1 MAGTVLGVDAG
12 SPTATDAEH
21 QLLGLAAELGVGPGT
36 VLCTHPVRS
45 GTPHY
50 AGTLSW
56 SGELPVVAGAGAA
69 LSSGATGGDP
79 DLAVS
84 ALGAARERAART
96 AGRAV
101 RFPGMEL
108 LTGTVPVADLLA
120 GTGIAEVRVLGG
132 VLPAGA
138 RLVTRDFVRPEWQ
151 DGRLVLLVLPAGPGL
166 VAPFEVPHP
175 TPCCAAHG

>member
-12 SPTATDAEH
+12 SPTAAEAEH
-21 QLLGLAAELGVGPGT
+21 RLLRLAAELGAGPGA
-36 VLCTHPVRS
+36 VPCTHPVRS

-56 SGELPVVAGAGAA
+56 SGALPDVPGAGVA
-69 LSSGATGGDP
+69 LSSGVTGGDLR
-79 DLAVS
+79 LAAS
-84 ALGAARERAART
+84 ALGAARERAAGA

-108 LTGTVPVADLLA
+108 LTGTVAVADLLA
-120 GTGIAEVRVLGG
+120 RTGIEEVRVLGG

-138 RLVTRDFVRPEWQ
+138 GLVTRDFVRPEWR
-151 DGRLVLLVLPAGPGL
+151 DGRLGLLVLPAGPGL
-166 VAPFEVPHP
+166 VAPFEVPDP
-175 TPCCAAHG
+175 TPCCAVHG

>member
-1 MAGTVLGVDAG
+1 MDALLGVDAG
-12 SPTATDAEH
+12 SRTAADAEH
-21 QLLGLAAELGVGPGT
+21 LLLGLAAELGVDPGA
-36 VLCTHPVRS
+36 VLCTHAVRS

-50 AGTLSW
+50 AATLPW
-56 SGELPVVAGAGAA
+56 SGELPAVPGAGAA
-69 LSSGATGGDP
+69 LSSGAGGGDP
-79 DLAVS
+79 DLAAT
-84 ALGAARERAART
+84 ALGAARERAAGV

-120 GTGIAEVRVLGG
+120 RTGIDEVRVLGG

-166 VAPFEVPHP
+166 VAPFEVPDP